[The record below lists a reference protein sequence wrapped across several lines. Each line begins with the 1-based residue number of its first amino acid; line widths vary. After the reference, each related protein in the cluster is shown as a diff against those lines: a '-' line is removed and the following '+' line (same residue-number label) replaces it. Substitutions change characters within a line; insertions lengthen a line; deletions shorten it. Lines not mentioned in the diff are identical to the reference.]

1 MDQLL
6 AKLQDKTPFKA
17 VAMSTWNTSL
27 SPLASYAMPNSWFD
41 ELGAFD
47 AGSVNT
53 GHQWLCEYAGAVAV
67 YGSVRDGVRASL
79 YGVAIKIG
87 VFRFLAMI
95 YNYPLNHQA
104 LI

>member
-1 MDQLL
+1 MNLDQLL

-17 VAMSTWNTSL
+17 VAMSKWNTSL

-53 GHQWLCEYAGAVAV
+53 GGISGYVSMQELWLYMV
-67 YGSVRDGVRASL
+67 L
-79 YGVAIKIG
+79 
-87 VFRFLAMI
+87 
-95 YNYPLNHQA
+95 
-104 LI
+104 